1 MRNYLYFFVF
11 IGLIYFAPIASAQE
25 ANSDVQINESNDQQ
39 ASSEEIKEK
48 AVLEPAVYGKGLTIS
63 LNESGSKYIRFIM
76 WHQLWLSGGSQ
87 QDGLGFSIRR
97 SRVLAFSQ
105 FTPRF
110 LVLTHFGLNSLSAD
124 GVTGNP
130 NTQTSNRS
138 DIFLHGAW
146 GEYMLK
152 ENKLYIG
159 AGLHYWN
166 GISRLASQST
176 LNFMTLD
183 NPGSGLAD
191 ARLFPWANITTS
203 DQFARSMGLY
213 AKGTAGKVAYRV
225 SANNSR
231 KNMGSL
237 DPTVPSF
244 QVPGDGKD
252 WNYQGYFS
260 VNLLDGESDKLP
272 YFVGSYL
279 GKKRVLNVGAGFHY
293 QPNAIRTGT
302 ENDIAAGRPYSSSA
316 ALSRFAADVFYDAP
330 VGKSGAAINIYG
342 AYYHNQY
349 GDSENFASGGL
360 VPGTGNIYYGQVG
373 YLLPSEKESE
383 NQFMPYATYSL
394 QDLKNTPNLSNELG
408 LGINWFISGH
418 NAKITYEYNTGIKG
432 STNAVRQS
440 LSRLQLHFFI

>member
-1 MRNYLYFFVF
+1 MRIHLYAIVLAASSFVS
-11 IGLIYFAPIASAQE
+11 LHSFAQSSLNQQKSIISE
-25 ANSDVQINESNDQQ
+25 AVNTNSDAAKTPELD
-39 ASSEEIKEK
+39 
-48 AVLEPAVYGKGLTIS
+48 PAVYGNGLTVA

-76 WHQLWLSGGSQ
+76 WHQMWLSGGSQ
-87 QDGLGFSIRR
+87 QEGLAFSIRR
-97 SRVLAFSQ
+97 SRMLAFSQ

-110 LVLTHFGLNSLSAD
+110 MVLTHFGLNSLSAE
-124 GVTGNP
+124 GLTGNP
-130 NTQTSNRS
+130 NTQELNKS

-152 ENKLYIG
+152 NKELYIG

-203 DQFARSMGLY
+203 DQFARSMGFY
-213 AKGTAGKVAYRV
+213 AKGTVGKFAYRASV
-225 SANNSR
+225 NNAR
-231 KNMGSL
+231 RNMGVLSAS
-237 DPTVPSF
+237 TPSF
-244 QVPGDGKD
+244 QVTGDGQN
-252 WNYQGYFS
+252 WNTQAYAS
-260 VNLLDGESDKLP
+260 VNLLDAESDKLP

-279 GKKRVLNVGAGFHY
+279 GKKRVLNIGAGFYY
-293 QPNAIRTGT
+293 QPGAIKTGIEDSGT
-302 ENDIAAGRPYSSSA
+302 TSYASEE
-316 ALSRFAADVFYDAP
+316 ALSRFAADIFYDAP
-330 VGKSGAAINIYG
+330 VGESGGAINAYA

-349 GDSENFASGGL
+349 GSDATFSTGGL
-360 VPGTGNIYYGQVG
+360 VPGTGDIYYGQVG
-373 YLLPSEKESE
+373 FLLPNQKKTD

-394 QDLKNTPNLSNELG
+394 QNIKNTPNMSNELG

-432 STNAVRQS
+432 TTNAARQS
-440 LSRLQLHFFI
+440 QSRLQLHFFI